1 MGGISVVE
9 DHGSGSL
16 IKQNGEE
23 KKKVSNETLNFRLT
37 FLLCRNMVL
46 FLVDS
51 LAFSLHVA

>member
-1 MGGISVVE
+1 MVE

-46 FLVDS
+46 FLVDF
-51 LAFSLHVA
+51 LAFSLHVD